1 MTPPGGKD
9 PRHQRQG
16 LVNRAR
22 GKQFEARL
30 DTAFEYYK
38 ARGSAVVEKTP
49 EPMKPIRNMG
59 QGRFLACYERKAQP
73 DYKGT
78 IKGGRSVMF
87 EAKFTS
93 TDRIKQEK
101 VSEAQGDYLDEHQA
115 LGARCYVLAGFL
127 TGAVYRLPWDDWKG
141 MKERFGRKYVTEADL
156 QPYRVPTDRAGRL
169 LILG

>member
-1 MTPPGGKD
+1 MTPQGKD
-9 PRHQRQG
+9 PRHQQQG

-73 DYKGT
+73 DYKGV
-78 IKGGRSVMF
+78 IKGGRAVMF

-93 TDRIKQEK
+93 TGRMEQDRVRPE
-101 VSEAQGDYLDEHQA
+101 QGDYLDQHQG
-115 LGARCYVLAGFL
+115 LGARCYVLVGFL
-127 TGAVYRLPWDDWKG
+127 TGAVYRLPWDDWKS

-169 LILG
+169 LVLG